1 MKMLHT
7 KSKGHQPSY
16 GSGEVFKGFLLYM
29 VMSATLV
36 MRPEQFLFILANLS

>member
-16 GSGEVFKGFLLYM
+16 GSGEDFLRVFTIYGHVSYPGHE
-29 VMSATLV
+29 T
-36 MRPEQFLFILANLS
+36 RTIFIYFG